1 MEIRIINNIPGAN
14 VTFDRDLDGS
24 YIVEIS
30 QESRLALG
38 MIECGE
44 TVKIGN
50 REYIVLEQ
58 LESSTAV
65 ICKEFAKEMEFG
77 DSGDWKESA
86 VREYCNGEF
95 YNELAAAVGAENIL
109 KHTVDLLA
117 QDGTGVGESSEE
129 FVSLLTLDMY
139 RKYRKYLPNYGKWWW
154 LATRLNADDKDYA
167 RGVCC
172 VDSSGVLSW
181 SCCDYSGGVRPF
193 CILKSSTLVS

>member
-1 MEIRIINNIPGAN
+1 MEIRIINNIPGIN
-14 VTFDRDLDGS
+14 ITFDRDLDGS
-24 YIVEIS
+24 YIVEIT
-30 QESRLALG
+30 QENRLALG

-58 LESSTAV
+58 FENSTAV

-77 DSGDWKESA
+77 DNGGWKESA

-117 QDGTGVGESSEE
+117 QDGTGEGESSEE
-129 FVSLLTLDMY
+129 FVSLPTMDMY
-139 RKYRKYLPNYGKWWW
+139 RKYRKYLPNYGKLWW
-154 LATRLNADDKDYA
+154 LATRLNVDNEHYTN
-167 RGVCC
+167 RVCC
-172 VDSSGVLSW
+172 ASSGGVLGWNNCNCS
-181 SCCDYSGGVRPF
+181 YGVRPF
-193 CILKSSTLVS
+193 CILKSSVLVS